1 MSRPCAGN
9 TGAVFYLRNPLKML
23 LLEWLIRKRGDISMT
38 NEMLT
43 KIVLAHNESD
53 LTKVDSN
60 LYATKDFIVSGGV
73 LDLSKIKSKSLE
85 NNVDN

>member
-1 MSRPCAGN
+1 
-9 TGAVFYLRNPLKML
+9 
-23 LLEWLIRKRGDISMT
+23 MT

-53 LTKVDSN
+53 LTK
-60 LYATKDFIVSGGV
+60 VSGGV

>member
-1 MSRPCAGN
+1 
-9 TGAVFYLRNPLKML
+9 
-23 LLEWLIRKRGDISMT
+23 MT

-43 KIVLAHNESD
+43 KLILAHNESD

-73 LDLSKIKSKSLE
+73 LDLSKIKNKSLE

>member
-1 MSRPCAGN
+1 
-9 TGAVFYLRNPLKML
+9 
-23 LLEWLIRKRGDISMT
+23 MT
-38 NEMLT
+38 NEMFK

-53 LTKVDSN
+53 LTKVESN
-60 LYATKDFIVSGGV
+60 LQATKDFIVSGGV

>member
-9 TGAVFYLRNPLKML
+9 TGAVFLFTKSSQNVI
-23 LLEWLIRKRGDISMT
+23 IRIAYKKDISMT

-43 KIVLAHNESD
+43 KLILAHNESD

>member
-1 MSRPCAGN
+1 
-9 TGAVFYLRNPLKML
+9 ML

-43 KIVLAHNESD
+43 KLVLAHNESD
-53 LTKVDSN
+53 LTKVESN